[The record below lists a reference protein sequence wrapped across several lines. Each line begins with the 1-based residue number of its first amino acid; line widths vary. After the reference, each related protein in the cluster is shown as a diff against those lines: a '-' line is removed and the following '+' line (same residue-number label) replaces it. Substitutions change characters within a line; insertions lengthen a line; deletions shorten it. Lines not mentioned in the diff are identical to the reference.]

1 MKIGAIVL
9 GLSGAVL
16 LAGAAG
22 LAIWAGMGSPLVTL
36 YILIS
41 EASAVS
47 KLVYLVML
55 GLAVWLAIVGT
66 RREPDRSMLI
76 VLGLIPPGLGLA
88 ATLIAVLS
96 VWIAMQQTHVTAL
109 FVIAPTL
116 AEGLTPLAF
125 GLLLGGAAFGR
136 MPSRQA
142 SL

>member
-9 GLSGAVL
+9 GLSGAM
-16 LAGAAG
+16 G
-22 LAIWAGMGSPLVTL
+22 LGIWAGMGNPLATL
-36 YILIS
+36 WILIS
-41 EASAVS
+41 EAGAIS
-47 KLVYLVML
+47 KLVCLAML
-55 GLAVWLAIVGT
+55 GLAGWLAIVAA
-66 RREPDRSMLI
+66 RRSPDRSMLI

-88 ATLIAVLS
+88 ATLIALLS

-125 GLLLGGAAFGR
+125 GLLLSGAAFGR

-142 SL
+142 LP